1 MIKKGKYRHFKG
13 NEYEVIDIA
22 EHTESGEI
30 LVIYKG
36 LYGDGKVWARPVAM
50 WDEEVLYEG
59 ERVKRFTYIGE

>member
-36 LYGDGKVWARPVAM
+36 IYESGKVWARPITM
-50 WDEEVLYEG
+50 WDEEVVYEG
-59 ERVKRFTYIGE
+59 KRVKRFTYMGE

>member
-36 LYGDGKVWARPVAM
+36 LYGDGKVWARPAVM

-59 ERVKRFTYIGE
+59 ERVKRFAYIGE